1 MFVEPNLEK
10 NGRVDPLLE
19 QQVNRIS
26 SEIQDLTDVKQGLER
41 IQTQLNRP
49 GFEFHRDTFDPLAEK
64 KKAAVE
70 KYLRKGEAAMA
81 PESRWNS
88 RSTAFPARFRISPM

>member
-1 MFVEPNLEK
+1 MNEIKQLVDELNQAFLEHKVKNDQRLADLEK

-49 GFEFHRDTFDPLAEK
+49 GFEFHRDM
-64 KKAAVE
+64 V
-70 KYLRKGEAAMA
+70 RVH
-81 PESRWNS
+81 N
-88 RSTAFPARFRISPM
+88 IS